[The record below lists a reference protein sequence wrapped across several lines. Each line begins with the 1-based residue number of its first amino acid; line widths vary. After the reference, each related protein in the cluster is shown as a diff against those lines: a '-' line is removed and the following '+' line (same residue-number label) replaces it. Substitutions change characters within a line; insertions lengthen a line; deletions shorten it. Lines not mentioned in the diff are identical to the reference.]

1 VGYLSLF
8 RLLYVKFAME
18 KINKQYFIEIIKRYR
33 LGKASEEEIKF
44 LDSYYDMFDVQD
56 EFLTDDNEADIK
68 DKVKLS
74 IDAKIGFQE
83 ESLKS
88 TVIFKR
94 LLRYASAAVVF
105 LALSFGAISLIKKIT
120 HSDPSLAVQ
129 NDIAPGGN
137 TAILTLANGKKI
149 FLDKI
154 NKGEILQQAG
164 LRIIKTSKGQ
174 IVYEITNQKI
184 LQDNKGE
191 AKLNTISTP
200 NGGQYQV
207 VLPDG
212 TKVWLNSASNLKYPN
227 YFSGSERLVEL
238 EGEAYFEV
246 TKNKQSPF
254 RIKTTLQEIEVLG
267 THFNINAYKDE
278 PVLKTTLLEG
288 SVMVSSAKSKMILVP
303 GQQAR
308 MDINTLETTTESKVD
323 LDQIVA
329 WKNGVFSFEN
339 EDLRSIM
346 RQISR
351 WYNVSVV
358 FNGPLSEDKFF
369 GEISR
374 NSNLSQVIEILKLNN
389 IRVTLSGKTISVSSS
404 QTNSPNNN

>member
-1 VGYLSLF
+1 
-8 RLLYVKFAME
+8 ME
-18 KINKQYFIEIIKRYR
+18 KINKQHFIEILKRYR
-33 LGKASEEEIKF
+33 LGKASDKEIKF
-44 LDSYYDMFDVQD
+44 LDSYYDMFDIQD
-56 EFLTDDNEADIK
+56 DFLAEKNEAKIK
-68 DKVKLS
+68 DKVKVS
-74 IDAKIGFQE
+74 IDARIGLQK
-83 ESLKS
+83 KS
-88 TVIFKR
+88 FNRIMAGKR
-94 LLRYASAAVVF
+94 IIRYASAAMVIF
-105 LALSFGAISLIKKIT
+105 ALSFGAYLLNNKFT
-120 HSDPSLAVQ
+120 HSDQSVAVQ
-129 NDIAPGGN
+129 HDIPPGGN

-154 NKGEILQQAG
+154 VNGQVLQQAG
-164 LRIIKTSKGQ
+164 LHITKTSKGQ
-174 IVYEITNQKI
+174 IVYEVTDQKA
-184 LQDNKGE
+184 LQDSNEE
-191 AKLNTISTP
+191 AKMNTISTP

-212 TKVWLNSASNLKYPN
+212 TRVWLNSASNLKYPN

-246 TKNKQSPF
+246 AKNKLSPF
-254 RIKTTLQEIEVLG
+254 RIKTGLQTIEVLG
-267 THFNINAYKDE
+267 THFNVNAYNDE
-278 PVLKTTLLEG
+278 PILKTTLLEG
-288 SVMVSSAKSKMILVP
+288 SVTVSSAKNKIILIP
-303 GQQAR
+303 GQQAT
-308 MDINTLETTTESKVD
+308 INRNNLETTVESKVD

-358 FNGPLSEDKFF
+358 FNGPLSDDKFF

-389 IRVTLSGKTISVSSS
+389 IRVALSGKTLHVSSS
-404 QTNSPNNN
+404 QTNSTNNN